1 MGADPCITTHSLS
14 DVRWAVMDAALR
26 ASTCDPITFRGRGLR
41 ALGWEPGWT
50 RRPPTTRS

>member
-1 MGADPCITTHSLS
+1 MGTDPCITTHSLS